1 MPRGGWCPAGDTRSW
16 HVDGAGLSVA
26 ANPSVTLGREAQ
38 PRPDQGK
45 ETSVRLHRARLNSPE
60 TAGCPGD
67 GEGRAQQARQPRSQ
81 TTGLRRAP
89 PHHVTLSPG
98 LSFTV
103 WEPGRS
109 SSVQEN
115 PGSTASHPGAV
126 ERVSA
131 AHAAEPDL
139 VLLAWPPGLPPA
151 EPSWA
156 RPSSP
161 VLPRQDTPL
170 PAVVHMC
177 GHARRRGQAW
187 LLPTALVPG
196 HRREAAPPHRPP
208 PQRGGPTGWEA
219 QSPPGTRRR
228 TGELTRDLPPPS
240 IRWQSG
246 GAAAPSPPASRSH
259 SVPSAWQGRSAGVT
273 RAAQ

>member
-1 MPRGGWCPAGDTRSW
+1 MGSGGPNRQDSPGVRPLDCDEHPPPRYSVSRPQLHCLGTGPQLQRTGEPRFRCLSPRGHGESVGRPRGRARPRPAG
-16 HVDGAGLSVA
+16 
-26 ANPSVTLGREAQ
+26 
-38 PRPDQGK
+38 
-45 ETSVRLHRARLNSPE
+45 
-60 TAGCPGD
+60 
-67 GEGRAQQARQPRSQ
+67 
-81 TTGLRRAP
+81 
-89 PHHVTLSPG
+89 
-98 LSFTV
+98 
-103 WEPGRS
+103 
-109 SSVQEN
+109 
-115 PGSTASHPGAV
+115 
-126 ERVSA
+126 
-131 AHAAEPDL
+131 
-139 VLLAWPPGLPPA
+139 LAPGLPPA

-156 RPSSP
+156 RSYSP
-161 VLPRQDTPL
+161 ALPRQDTPL

-196 HRREAAPPHRPP
+196 RRREAAPPHRPP